1 MSELEI
7 WNELGNLYFDA
18 GAHDKAA
25 KAYLKAI
32 ELDQE
37 SVQSYHNLA
46 TIYTRQGRYADAIPL
61 YQKAIELL
69 SNSDEKALLL
79 TRMGDAYRE
88 IDDQESAVASYMRAG
103 ELDPESA
110 APAAA
115 PSPAEG
121 KSPPTPSI
129 DATPP
134 PAPDI
139 TAAIDLQEPDTHDP
153 TAPGVG
159 GQPLGQAT
167 SPAGPG
173 SSGPDAS
180 PPMDGDLAVETAVT
194 RNETISRKANRLLTA
209 GVMHWRRGDLEK
221 AIDSL
226 NDALDL
232 ASSLDDD
239 PFEALCLNAIALV
252 ETDLERID
260 EAMQAYERAVAL
272 APEQPFPWNNLGKLY
287 SQVGLYQKA
296 LEAFQKAIKF
306 DSEDAISWNGLGDVY
321 YKLGRNEDAISAY
334 QLGNLFEKQGRH
346 QDSITVYQM
355 VLKSDP
361 ANLQAWNELG
371 NIHLDNGSYEEA
383 IRAYLK
389 VIELSDVPREKAL
402 LWMRVGDAYA
412 RLEDEENAALARQK
426 AVELDP
432 QAAAS
437 YEALPHLGEGAN
449 RVEEPLDQAEDAPD
463 DPPAAAPVPPPD
475 PGEGSP
481 SDDSFEDPEP
491 EATYWIFG
499 PSAAVGKV
507 LSPDTQTD
515 PAAKPARD
523 RLADVDLMTI
533 EPAPVL
539 TLAQFTEM
547 LPAENDERAPED
559 PAGNDLEAGAA
570 PTAPAPGNPGISGE
584 PETPGAPPAEGDE
597 SDTQP
602 VVVEFKS
609 SAPARKPRSIEDE
622 ITAYRRVTEIN
633 PRNDRAWDALGN
645 MFLEVGLF
653 EEALSAF
660 ERAIALEPNKE
671 AYHYHLGLAYA
682 SRNRYAEAIKAIQKV
697 VELNPE
703 HTLAHCTL
711 ARYYRQVG
719 QDSLAGEHLAVVR
732 PSMEKENEYN
742 RACFESI
749 CGNADEALEL
759 LKTALEKKQIQ
770 LNWVHND
777 PDLDFVR
784 NDPRFAALTGGSGN
798 EGGPAEGQP

>member
-37 SVQSYHNLA
+37 CVQSYNNLA
-46 TIYTRQGRYADAIPL
+46 TIYTRQGRYADAMPL

-88 IDDQESAVASYMRAG
+88 IDDQENAVASYMRAG

-110 APAAA
+110 APVAA

-121 KSPPTPSI
+121 KSPPAPIADTLPPS
-129 DATPP
+129 
-134 PAPDI
+134 APDI
-139 TAAIDLQEPDTHDP
+139 TAVHPEPQEPDTTDP
-153 TAPGVG
+153 TAPLAGEP
-159 GQPLGQAT
+159 PLGRT
-167 SPAGPG
+167 TFPAGSG
-173 SSGPDAS
+173 SSEPDAS
-180 PPMDGDLAVETAVT
+180 PPMDGNPALETVVA
-194 RNETISRKANRLLTA
+194 RNETVSRKANRLLTA

-226 NDALDL
+226 NDAIDL
-232 ASSLDDD
+232 ASSLDDE

-361 ANLQAWNELG
+361 ANIQAWNELG

-383 IRAYLK
+383 IRSYLK
-389 VIELSDVPREKAL
+389 VIELSDLPREKAL

-437 YEALPHLGEGAN
+437 YETLPHPGESAN
-449 RVEEPLDQAEDAPD
+449 GVEEPLDQTE
-463 DPPAAAPVPPPD
+463 DPPAAVPAPPPD
-475 PGEGSP
+475 PGEGSR
-481 SDDSFEDPEP
+481 SDVSFEDPEP
-491 EATYWIFG
+491 EATYWVFG
-499 PSAAVGKV
+499 PSAAVGKI
-507 LSPDTQTD
+507 LSPEAQTD
-515 PAAKPARD
+515 PAAKPARN

-539 TLAQFTEM
+539 TLAEFTEM
-547 LPAENDERAPED
+547 LPAESDERAPEN

-570 PTAPAPGNPGISGE
+570 PTAPAPGNPGITGE
-584 PETPGAPPAEGDE
+584 PETPGAPPPGEG
-597 SDTQP
+597 DTQP

-682 SRNRYAEAIKAIQKV
+682 SRNRYTEAIKAIRKV

-759 LKTALEKKQIQ
+759 LKTALEKRQIQ

-798 EGGPAEGQP
+798 EGSAAEGQP